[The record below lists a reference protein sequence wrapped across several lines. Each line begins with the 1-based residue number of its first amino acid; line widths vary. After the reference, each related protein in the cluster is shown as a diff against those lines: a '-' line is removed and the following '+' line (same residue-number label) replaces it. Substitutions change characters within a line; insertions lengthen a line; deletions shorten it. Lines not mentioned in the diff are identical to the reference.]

1 MEGVAK
7 QKAAKV
13 RNPLEPLATFNWMV
27 LCLLVIGFAGG
38 VILTLFGS
46 GSILGWGHSAYICV
60 STQGMSANTAGGPFD
75 LHPHSGVGV
84 GSTGLRLC
92 ADKPSAGQRWWYTLE
107 NLPGTV
113 TAIVV
118 VLITFL
124 ALRLA
129 QRHGLYT
136 PGIASRLRLLGW
148 FLVADSVLRPTI
160 EVYASHKLWA
170 TMADASMPTQWD
182 PVWPFLFA
190 GLALLSLARI
200 MRVGSAMREDLEG
213 VV

>member
-1 MEGVAK
+1 VDGVAK
-7 QKAAKV
+7 KRAAKV

-27 LCLLVIGFAGG
+27 LCVLVLGFGCGIIA
-38 VILTLFGS
+38 TMFGS
-46 GSILGWGHSAYICV
+46 GSVLGWGHDVYVCV

-75 LHPHSGVGV
+75 LYPRPGVSV
-84 GSTGLRLC
+84 GTTGLQLC
-92 ADKPSAGQRWWYTLE
+92 ADKPSTGQRWWYTLE
-107 NLPGTV
+107 NLPVTV
-113 TAIVV
+113 TVIVV

-129 QRHGLYT
+129 QRRGLYT
-136 PGIASRLRLLGW
+136 PGFATRLRLLGW

-170 TMADASMPTQWD
+170 TMADGAMPTEWN
-182 PVWPFLFA
+182 PVWAFLFA